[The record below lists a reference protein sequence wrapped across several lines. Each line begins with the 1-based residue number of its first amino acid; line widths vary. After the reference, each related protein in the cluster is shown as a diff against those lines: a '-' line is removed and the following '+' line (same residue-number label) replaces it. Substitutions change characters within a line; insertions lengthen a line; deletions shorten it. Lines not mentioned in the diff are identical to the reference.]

1 LTFDVSDYTEEG
13 QCCDKVQVK
22 KTLVLEEEEAVL
34 TIIHPTDCCGNR
46 VGGVEK
52 EERRTPYAQLGSIMK
67 HEGEAEECGNRA
79 PIRAVHTDR
88 MEIQPG
94 FQGANGCCT
103 CVQKESG
110 LKYEPLIDQLIAE
123 LNQRKVARGNIGQM
137 KAAEV
142 AANRMEELYAK
153 MDAIIAHLG
162 ITYKPPEPAK
172 MER

>member
-1 LTFDVSDYTEEG
+1 
-13 QCCDKVQVK
+13 
-22 KTLVLEEEEAVL
+22 
-34 TIIHPTDCCGNR
+34 
-46 VGGVEK
+46 
-52 EERRTPYAQLGSIMK
+52 MK

-142 AANRMEELYAK
+142 AANRMEELHAK